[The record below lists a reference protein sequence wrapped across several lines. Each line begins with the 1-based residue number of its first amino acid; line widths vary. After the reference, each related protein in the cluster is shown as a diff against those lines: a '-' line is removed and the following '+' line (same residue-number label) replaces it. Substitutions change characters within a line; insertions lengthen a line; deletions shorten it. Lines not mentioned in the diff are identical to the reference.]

1 MAMAV
6 PQFEPGRAMALAS
19 VHALPA
25 MSFLALFL
33 RVAFRGVLA
42 YIYGYGCESCE
53 TTQSIQKWNVPDAAD
68 AADTDFTG
76 PSTPKIYAGG
86 DSPRLR

>member
-42 YIYGYGCESCE
+42 YIYGYGCERSE
-53 TTQSIQKWNVPDAAD
+53 KSDGQSDFDGSSLAKNVC
-68 AADTDFTG
+68 
-76 PSTPKIYAGG
+76 GG
-86 DSPRLR
+86 SER

>member
-1 MAMAV
+1 MASEV
-6 PQFEPGRAMALAS
+6 

-25 MSFLALFL
+25 MSFLAPFWS
-33 RVAFRGVLA
+33 VAFRGVWA
-42 YIYGYGCESCE
+42 YIYGYGCENCE
-53 TTQSIQKWNVPDAAD
+53 TPQSIQKLDVTDAAD
-68 AADTDFTG
+68 AVDTDFTG